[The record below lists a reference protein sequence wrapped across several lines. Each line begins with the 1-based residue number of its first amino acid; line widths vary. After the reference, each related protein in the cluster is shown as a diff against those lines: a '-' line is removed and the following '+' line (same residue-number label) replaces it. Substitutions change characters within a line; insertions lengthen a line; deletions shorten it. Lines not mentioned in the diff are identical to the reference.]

1 MTDIEKQ
8 ISATKLAIQLCDKLG
23 IDYTYGDRG
32 CTLNGEPVPDTGLLF
47 PVKILYKGYTTTP
60 EYDPYDKIYYGKID
74 GIKALV
80 DYHAETV
87 DGIGQAFINCVDE
100 YITFCKEIGKEPDAP
115 DEKKQN
121 QPGQ

>member
-32 CTLNGEPVPDTGLLF
+32 CTLNGEPVPDAGLLF
-47 PVKILYKGYTTTP
+47 PVKIFYKGYTTTP

-74 GIKALV
+74 GI
-80 DYHAETV
+80 
-87 DGIGQAFINCVDE
+87 
-100 YITFCKEIGKEPDAP
+100 
-115 DEKKQN
+115 
-121 QPGQ
+121 